1 MIFGH
6 INDLESGFTWLP
18 KPLMLALRHLKQSD
32 FTTMAAG
39 PYELQGRDI
48 HVNVMDVTTKP
59 FYSARPET
67 HRDYLDIQYLVTGRE
82 RIGVAFDAVE
92 NVVTED
98 LLDSRDVRFFGDV
111 SNESILTMTPGSFA
125 LLFPSDVHRPTC
137 AMDQPMAIRK
147 VVVKVR
153 VALLDD

>member
-6 INDLESGFTWLP
+6 INDLESSFAWLP
-18 KPLMLALRHLKQSD
+18 KPLLFALQHLKQTD
-32 FTTMAAG
+32 FTTMPAG

-59 FYSARPET
+59 FASARPEV
-67 HRDYLDIQYLVTGRE
+67 HRDYLDIQYLVTGGE
-82 RIGVAFDAVE
+82 KIGVASDMGD

-98 LLDSRDVRFFGDV
+98 LLATRDLLFYGDV
-111 SNESILTMTPGSFA
+111 ANESILTMTPGSFA
-125 LLFPSDVHRPTC
+125 LLFPNDVHRPTC
-137 AMDQPMAIRK
+137 AVDQPMAIRK

-153 VALLDD
+153 VSLLNG